1 MFILDHQEVE
11 DMQHDRVNVSS
22 FFQVS
27 EILFYLT
34 NLFIFIGLVQYTV
47 RDMQNVMI
55 PLGIADLVVII
66 IQVLLLILV
75 FAGVINRNTAM
86 AALLFLSIFL
96 FQLSAVVNN
105 NLGGNVDLQIAIT
118 TFISLLF
125 ASLAA
130 FTVSKYMALG
140 IGGVNLLFFI
150 GTSLYYESAR
160 MMSDLVFFT
169 TIILGY
175 TVAMYYYRHSLES
188 LAESLY
194 DSYSLVKRQKVELE
208 LLKEKAEKINEVNRP
223 FVVFGKN
230 TSGLIHDFKND
241 LGTLGATG
249 QLLKMKIRKDRTV
262 TLDDIEELEKH
273 IGRINSRV
281 ETIKYV
287 VSASSHR
294 DSEDIPL
301 KKLIHATL
309 YPFRLTADLK
319 NLIIFDELVHAEP
332 VVHASRYRLVQILEN
347 LIRNS
352 CEAIV
357 DEQERRQLF
366 ELEDGRTEIPES
378 IEEMMQNQD
387 RLGRVRIEARPIE
400 SAVILCVED
409 NGPGFSMCEDCEA
422 GNCMDCMEFEIGKTT
437 KEYGSG
443 LGLVSVIE
451 SVTAMNGAMRI
462 SPVKPRGARVEI
474 LLPQEPSRPLSQEFI
489 VSMGFSSRI
498 RG

>member
-1 MFILDHQEVE
+1 
-11 DMQHDRVNVSS
+11 MQHDKVNVSS

-140 IGGVNLLFFI
+140 IGAVNLLFFI

-160 MMSDLVFFT
+160 MMNDLVFFT

-175 TVAMYYYRHSLES
+175 TIAMYYYRHSLES

-194 DSYSLVKRQKVELE
+194 DSYRLVKKQKIELE
-208 LLKEKAEKINEVNRP
+208 LLKDKAEKINEVNRP

-241 LGTLGATG
+241 LGTLGASG
-249 QLLKMKIRKDRTV
+249 QLLKMKIRQNKAV
-262 TLDDIEELEKH
+262 TLEDIEDLEEH
-273 IGRINSRV
+273 IGRIDSRV

-287 VSASSHR
+287 VSASNHR
-294 DSEDIPL
+294 DMEDIPL
-301 KKLIHATL
+301 KRLINATL

-319 NLIIFDELVHAEP
+319 NRIIFDELVHGEP
-332 VVHASRYRLVQILEN
+332 EVRASRYRLVQILEN

-357 DEQERRQLF
+357 DEQDRRQLF
-366 ELEDGRTEIPES
+366 EIEDERADIPES
-378 IEEMMQNQD
+378 IEEMLQNQE
-387 RLGRVRIEARPIE
+387 RLGKVRVEARPVE
-400 SAVILCVED
+400 AAVLLAIED
-409 NGPGFSMCEDCEA
+409 NGPGFSMCRDCESS
-422 GNCMDCMEFEIGKTT
+422 NCIDCMEFEIGKTT
-437 KEYGSG
+437 KDYGSG

-451 SVTAMNGAMRI
+451 AVSAMKGAMRI
-462 SPVKPRGARVEI
+462 SAVKPQGARVEI
-474 LLPQEPSRPLSQEFI
+474 LLPQEPSRPLSQEFV